1 MHMNTLGNQQSDTK
15 ELNERSSKRERTRER
30 EEDGDRLTVSL
41 VVCIANF

>member
-15 ELNERSSKRERTRER
+15 ELNERWRQRKRERKQ
-30 EEDGDRLTVSL
+30 DGDRLTVSL